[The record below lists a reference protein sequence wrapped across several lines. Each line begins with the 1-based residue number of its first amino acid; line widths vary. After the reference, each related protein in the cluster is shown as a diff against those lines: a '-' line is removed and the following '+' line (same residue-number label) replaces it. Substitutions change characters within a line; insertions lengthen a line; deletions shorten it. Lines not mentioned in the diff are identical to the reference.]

1 MYSTTSCLTNIAYHK
16 ICHFVN
22 EMTMKMEL
30 SFHFVYFYT
39 NLQIGICQTDIPLNT
54 LSFFQP
60 IRNDYLTLRMKYFPH
75 PA

>member
-1 MYSTTSCLTNIAYHK
+1 
-16 ICHFVN
+16 
-22 EMTMKMEL
+22 MTMKMEL

-54 LSFFQP
+54 LSFFQK